1 MQSGPSSRRSSVDT
15 SPDTSMSPKAIWN
28 ELRDRLSISHRRSSA
43 WENARHE
50 CSDYFI
56 TTASDRAREQQL
68 KQKEKDHKK
77 AKCFEKVR
85 RHSEQRSP
93 LSISSSP
100 EARRRFFSD
109 WGTCFGRVQQSAD
122 KSPSVRSDR
131 PLVSGSVSELERG
144 SWSGSTS
151 LRSLHPSPLTRPEVG
166 KQQQLDTIGM
176 KLYHPALPTCSTCHS
191 REGTCEETS
200 FEQTSTDSCATGS
213 IDLRAVTMESSIV
226 VDGPLEDV
234 LEESEEVSQP
244 RNAGAHRAKQV
255 SLQVKLALE
264 DR

>member
-28 ELRDRLSISHRRSSA
+28 ELRDRLTISHRRSSA

-56 TTASDRAREQQL
+56 TTASDRVREQQL

-77 AKCFEKVR
+77 AKCCEKVR
-85 RHSEQRSP
+85 RHSEQRPP

-100 EARRRFFSD
+100 EVSD

-176 KLYHPALPTCSTCHS
+176 QLYDPALPTCSTCLS
-191 REGTCEETS
+191 SEGTCEETS
-200 FEQTSTDSCATGS
+200 FEQTSTDSCATQS
-213 IDLRAVTMESSIV
+213 TSLRAVTMESSIV

-234 LEESEEVSQP
+234 LEEIEEVSQP
-244 RNAGAHRAKQV
+244 RSAGAHHAKPV
-255 SLQVKLALE
+255 SIQVKLALE